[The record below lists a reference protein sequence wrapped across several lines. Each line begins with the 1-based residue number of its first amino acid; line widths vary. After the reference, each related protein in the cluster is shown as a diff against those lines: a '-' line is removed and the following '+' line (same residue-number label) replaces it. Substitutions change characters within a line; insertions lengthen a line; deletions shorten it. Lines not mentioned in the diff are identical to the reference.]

1 MQTTW
6 MWKRRDGRGETF
18 KPGRTIENLAVQP
31 GVNAMPIQDKDA
43 LVAKAEGLLV
53 ATADYGDAALDRS
66 VQQVLAVLRAKMRMD
81 VVFVSKFE
89 DGKRVFKLVDSAPGG
104 EVVRPGDSDPVE
116 QSWCHHIV
124 NERLPQFI
132 KDAAPMRASGAAPA
146 TPLGIGTHLSVPVVL
161 KDGKVFGTL
170 CAFAFHV
177 DDDITLQDVW
187 RLRAVADVIARR
199 IEPH

>member
-1 MQTTW
+1 M
-6 MWKRRDGRGETF
+6 DESG
-18 KPGRTIENLAVQP
+18 
-31 GVNAMPIQDKDA
+31 KDS
-43 LVAKAEGLLV
+43 LVAQAEGLLV
-53 ATADYGDAALDRS
+53 ATADHGDAALDGC
-66 VQQVLAVLRAKMRMD
+66 VQQVLSVLRTRMRMD

-89 DGKRVFKLVDSAPGG
+89 GGRRTFKLVDAGPGG
-104 EVVRPGDSDPVE
+104 EAIRPGVSDPLE

-132 KDAAPMRASGAAPA
+132 KDAAPLRASGAAPA
-146 TPLGIGTHLSVPVVL
+146 TLLDIGTHLSVPVTL
-161 KDGKVFGTL
+161 GNGKVYGTL

-199 IEPH
+199 IDPH